1 MKICRLSLFNLKRNK
16 REAAAIVFLTLVSSF
31 LMATFAV
38 SITQINSAFDRA
50 FEETGCADFVLL
62 FQADKYRDIYRDILE
77 EECNVTDV
85 RESSVLCGAGA
96 SALSKKGES
105 IAYNMIFADE
115 NTERKMENFQKL
127 NALPDD
133 EIEKL
138 SHPVW
143 LPQYFEITA
152 GYAPGETFTLVSGG
166 RDYPFTIAG
175 FYNTGLYNSS
185 SMLKCIISDDDMVL
199 LSAVYEEYRM
209 IAFDTERE
217 FSYEEYYEKCSAK
230 TNENVLSAVIPLD
243 KDMERMVETSYLAIF
258 LYMSVFL
265 SIVTMISA
273 LFLILHK
280 ISKDME
286 EQMVQI
292 GVLEALGYTSREL
305 SLSYI
310 CEYILTGGI
319 GAVTGGITAAAFSPV
334 MDTLTRDMMNR
345 DVHTDVN
352 ILRILIVVIS
362 IIALVTCFA
371 LSRAARVKKI
381 PPVVAFRKGIK
392 THHFGKNIL
401 PLEKMR
407 HSINVR
413 LAFKGIFNDFR
424 SNIGTGI
431 CMIAAGVA
439 IMFSVYLFDFF
450 KSGYNGLI
458 GVLGMETP
466 DISIIMMSGVNG
478 ENFCDEI
485 REFPEVEKV
494 LLTRAMGNYVEIKGC
509 NQSATVF
516 SYADFSLTDNIR
528 LKEGRFPE
536 YDNEIMISVR
546 REETENRHIGDSII
560 IKGDVGEK
568 SYIITGIVT
577 AMNNNGMSVYMT
589 EDGYRRIRP
598 NDRPNIVEIT
608 LKNEEDRPAFTDKL
622 TALYGASAKD
632 TAYEQTSQTEQSE
645 QSVQT
650 VQGSLGERIR
660 AEADEKMAVLISQ
673 YGVTDIDYAIR
684 IGDTV
689 ISGNSSRF
697 VIKEI
702 SSMKDF
708 LKSQMESIAAV
719 TKTFSFC
726 AVIFIAVVVAVILGI
741 IAVSAV
747 KRQRRELGIMKS
759 MGYTSRELMIQLTL
773 RILPV
778 TIISSCIAAVLSVWV
793 QRAFW
798 MAAFG
803 VQIPESLPLIIGTAA
818 ALVLFCLTVTYISAG
833 SIRKISVTELMTE

>member
-1 MKICRLSLFNLKRNK
+1 MKIFRLSLFNLKRNK
-16 REAAAIVFLTLVSSF
+16 REAAAIVFLTLVTSF
-31 LMATFAV
+31 LMAVFAV
-38 SITQINSAFDRA
+38 SITQISSAFDRC
-50 FEETGCADFVLL
+50 FEETGSADFILL

-77 EECNVTDV
+77 EEYNVIDV
-85 RESSVLCGAGA
+85 RESSVLVGIGA
-96 SALSKKGES
+96 SIISKKGES
-105 IAYNMIFADE
+105 AANNMLFVDE
-115 NTERKMENFQKL
+115 STERKIENFNKL
-127 NALPDD
+127 NSLPDD

-138 SHPVW
+138 SHPIW
-143 LPQYFEITA
+143 LPQYFEITD
-152 GYAPGETFTLVSGG
+152 GYAPGDTFTLVSGG

-175 FYNTGLYNSS
+175 FYSTGFCNYDGFT
-185 SMLKCIISDDDMVL
+185 LKCVITDDDIVL

-209 IAFDTERE
+209 IVFDTEKE
-217 FSYEEYYEKCSAK
+217 FSYEEYYEKCSARS
-230 TNENVLSAVIPLD
+230 NESVSSIVFALD
-243 KDMERMVETSYLAIF
+243 KDKERYGETNFLNVF

-265 SIVTMISA
+265 SVVTLIAA

-319 GAVTGGITAAAFSPV
+319 GAIIGGIAAAAFSPV
-334 MDTLTRDMMNR
+334 MDTLTRGMINR
-345 DVHTDVN
+345 DVHTDVD

-362 IIALVTCFA
+362 IIALVTLFA
-371 LSRAARVKKI
+371 LSRAARVKKL

-401 PLEKMR
+401 PLEKMK
-407 HSINVR
+407 HSINIR
-413 LAFKGIFNDFR
+413 LAFKGIGNDLH

-450 KSGYNGLI
+450 KSGYDGLL
-458 GVLGMETP
+458 GVMGMEVP
-466 DISIIMMSGVNG
+466 DINLVMMSGVDG
-478 ENFCDEI
+478 EKFCEEI
-485 REFPEVEKV
+485 RSFPEVEKV
-494 LLTRAMGNYVEIKGC
+494 LLTRTTMLNKVKIKGSD
-509 NQSATVF
+509 QSSTVI
-516 SYADFSLTDNIR
+516 SYSDFSLTDNIHP
-528 LKEGRFPE
+528 KTGRFPE
-536 YDNEIMISVR
+536 HDNEIMISAK
-546 REETENRHIGDSII
+546 REETENRHVGDSII
-560 IKGDVGEK
+560 LKGDVCEK
-568 SYIITGIVT
+568 SYIITGIVS
-577 AMNNNGMSVYMT
+577 AMNNDSMSVYMT

-598 NDRPNIVEIT
+598 NDRPNTVEIT
-608 LKNEEDRPAFTDKL
+608 LKNEEDRPAFVDKL

-632 TAYEQTSQTEQSE
+632 AAYAQSA
-645 QSVQT
+645 
-650 VQGSLGERIR
+650 QGSLEERIR
-660 AEADEKMAVLISQ
+660 AKADEKMAVLVSQ

-684 IGDTV
+684 IGDTI

-697 VIKEI
+697 VIKDI
-702 SSMKDF
+702 SSMKD
-708 LKSQMESIAAV
+708 LAKSQMESIAAV

-759 MGYTSRELMIQLTL
+759 MGYTSRDLMIQLTL

-803 VQIPESLPLIIGTAA
+803 VQIPESLPLMIGTTA
-818 ALVLFCLTVTYISAG
+818 ALVLYCLIVTYISAG
-833 SIRKISVTELMTE
+833 SIKKISVTELMTE

>member
-1 MKICRLSLFNLKRNK
+1 MKIFRLSLFNLKRNK
-16 REAAAIVFLTLVSSF
+16 REAVAIVFLILITVF

-77 EECNVTDV
+77 EEYNVTDV
-85 RESSVLCGAGA
+85 REGSVLLGAGA
-96 SALSKKGES
+96 SAISKKGGS
-105 IAYNMIFADE
+105 VAYNMIFADE

-209 IAFDTERE
+209 IAFDTERK

-243 KDMERMVETSYLAIF
+243 KDTERMVETSYLAIF

-319 GAVTGGITAAAFSPV
+319 GAVTGGITAVAFSPV
-334 MDTLTRDMMNR
+334 MDTLTRGMMNR

-362 IIALVTCFA
+362 IIVLVTLFA

-392 THHFGKNIL
+392 THHFRKNIL

-407 HSINVR
+407 HSINVQ

-528 LKEGRFPE
+528 LKTGRFPE
-536 YDNEIMISVR
+536 YDNEIMISAR

-560 IKGDVGEK
+560 IKGDVCEK

-632 TAYEQTSQTEQSE
+632 TAYEQTIQTA
-645 QSVQT
+645 
-650 VQGSLGERIR
+650 QGSLEERIR
-660 AEADEKMAVLISQ
+660 AKADEKMAVLISQ

-719 TKTFSFC
+719 TKIFSFC

-803 VQIPESLPLIIGTAA
+803 VQIPESPPLIIGTVA

>member
-1 MKICRLSLFNLKRNK
+1 MKIFRLSLFNLKRNK
-16 REAAAIVFLTLVSSF
+16 REAAAIVFLTLVTSF
-31 LMATFAV
+31 LMAVFAV
-38 SITQINSAFDRA
+38 SITQIDSAFDRA
-50 FEETGCADFVLL
+50 FEETGSADFILS
-62 FQADKYRDIYRDILE
+62 FQADKYRDIYRDILD

-85 RESSVLCGAGA
+85 RESSILFGIGA
-96 SALSKKGES
+96 SAISKKGES
-105 IAYNMIFADE
+105 IAYNVIFVTE
-115 NTERKMENFQKL
+115 STERKMENFKKL
-127 NALPDD
+127 NALSDD

-138 SHPVW
+138 SHPIW

-152 GYAPGETFTLVSGG
+152 GFAPGETFTLVSGG
-166 RDYPFTIAG
+166 RAYPFTIAG
-175 FYNTGLYNSS
+175 FYSTGLCNSDG
-185 SMLKCIISDDDMVL
+185 MLKCIITDDDMVL
-199 LSAVYEEYRM
+199 LSAVYEKYRM

-217 FSYEEYYEKCSAK
+217 FSYEEYYEKCSEK
-230 TNENVLSAVIPLD
+230 SSENVSSIVMPID
-243 KDMERMVETSYLAIF
+243 KDQERLAETRFLTIF

-265 SIVTMISA
+265 SVVTMISA

-280 ISKDME
+280 ISKDIE

-292 GVLEALGYTSREL
+292 GVLEAVGYTSREL

-310 CEYILTGGI
+310 FEYILTGGV
-319 GAVTGGITAAAFSPV
+319 GAIIGGIAAAAFSPV
-334 MDTLTRDMMNR
+334 MDTLTRGMMNR
-345 DVHTDVN
+345 DVHTDVD
-352 ILRILIVVIS
+352 IFRILIVVIS
-362 IIALVTCFA
+362 IIVLITCFA
-371 LSRAARVKKI
+371 LSRAARVKRL

-407 HSINVR
+407 HSINIR
-413 LAFKGIFNDFR
+413 LAFKGIFTDLR

-439 IMFSVYLFDFF
+439 VMFSVYLFDFF
-450 KSGYNGLI
+450 KSGYNGLM
-458 GVLGMETP
+458 GVMGMEFS
-466 DISIIMMSGVNG
+466 DISILMMSGVNG
-478 ENFCDEI
+478 EKFCDEI
-485 REFPEVEKV
+485 RKFPEVEKV
-494 LLTRAMGNYVEIKGC
+494 LLTRATENYVEIKGS
-509 NQSATVF
+509 NQRAVAI

-528 LKEGRFPE
+528 LKTGRFPE
-536 YDNEIMISVR
+536 YDNEIMISAK

-560 IKGDVGEK
+560 IKGDVCEK

-598 NDRPNIVEIT
+598 GDRPNTVEIT
-608 LKNEEDRPAFTDKL
+608 LRNEEDRPAFTDKL

-632 TAYEQTSQTEQSE
+632 AAYEQTTQTEQ
-645 QSVQT
+645 
-650 VQGSLGERIR
+650 GSLKERIR
-660 AEADEKMAVLISQ
+660 AKADEQMAVLISQ

-689 ISGNSSRF
+689 ISGNSSHF

-702 SSMKDF
+702 SSMKDIA
-708 LKSQMESIAAV
+708 KSQMGSIAAV
-719 TKTFSFC
+719 TRTFSFC

-803 VQIPESLPLIIGTAA
+803 VQIPESPPLIIGTAA

-833 SIRKISVTELMTE
+833 SIRKISVTELMME

>member
-1 MKICRLSLFNLKRNK
+1 MKIFRLSLFNLKRNK
-16 REAAAIVFLTLVSSF
+16 REAAAIVFLTLVTAF

-38 SITQINSAFDRA
+38 SITQINSAFDRS
-50 FEETGCADFVLL
+50 FEETGSADFILL
-62 FQADKYRDIYRDILE
+62 FEDDKYRDIYRDILE
-77 EECNVTDV
+77 DEYDVTDV
-85 RESSVLCGAGA
+85 RESRVLVGISA
-96 SALSKKGES
+96 STISKKGES
-105 IAYNMIFADE
+105 TGYNIIFADE
-115 NTERKMENFQKL
+115 STERKIENFNKL
-127 NALPDD
+127 NSLPDD

-138 SHPVW
+138 SHPIW

-152 GYAPGETFTLVSGG
+152 GYAPGDTFTFVSGG

-175 FYNTGLYNSS
+175 FYSTGFFNSS
-185 SMLKCIISDDDMVL
+185 RHMLKCVITDDDMVL

-209 IAFDTERE
+209 IAFDMEKE
-217 FSYEEYYEKCSAK
+217 FSYEEYYEKCSARS
-230 TNENVLSAVIPLD
+230 NESVSSIVTFFD
-243 KDMERMVETSYLAIF
+243 KDTEKWSETNFLNVF

-265 SIVTMISA
+265 SVVTLIAA

-310 CEYILTGGI
+310 CEYVLTGGI
-319 GAVTGGITAAAFSPV
+319 GAIIGGITAAAFSTV
-334 MDTLTRDMMNR
+334 MDTLTRGMINR
-345 DVHTDVN
+345 DVHTDVD

-362 IIALVTCFA
+362 IIALVTLFA
-371 LSRAARVKKI
+371 LSRAARVKKL

-407 HSINVR
+407 HSINLR
-413 LAFKGIFNDFR
+413 LAFKGIFNDLR

-431 CMIAAGVA
+431 CIIAAGVA
-439 IMFSVYLFDFF
+439 VMFSVYTFDFF

-458 GVLGMETP
+458 GVMGMEIP
-466 DISIIMMSGVNG
+466 DISMTMMSGVNG

-485 REFPEVEKV
+485 RKFPEVEKV
-494 LLTRAMGNYVEIKGC
+494 LLTRAIFNKVEIKGSD
-509 NQSATVF
+509 QSSTVI
-516 SYADFSLTDNIR
+516 SYSDFSLTDNIHP
-528 LKEGRFPE
+528 KTGRFPE
-536 YDNEIMISVR
+536 HDNEVMISAK
-546 REETENRHIGDSII
+546 REETENRHVGDSII
-560 IKGDVGEK
+560 IKGDVCEK
-568 SYIITGIVT
+568 SYIIIGIVS
-577 AMNNNGMSVYMT
+577 AMNNDSMSVYMT

-598 NDRPNIVEIT
+598 NDRPNTVEIT
-608 LKNEEDRPAFTDKL
+608 LKNEGDRSAFENKL

-632 TAYEQTSQTEQSE
+632 TAYEQSA
-645 QSVQT
+645 
-650 VQGSLGERIR
+650 QGSLEERIR
-660 AEADEKMAVLISQ
+660 AKADEKMAVLISQ

-684 IGDTV
+684 IGDTI

-697 VIKEI
+697 VIKDI
-702 SSMKDF
+702 SSMKD
-708 LKSQMESIAAV
+708 LAKSQMESIAAV
-719 TKTFSFC
+719 TKTFSFW

-741 IAVSAV
+741 IAASAV
-747 KRQRRELGIMKS
+747 KRQRKELGIMKS
-759 MGYTSRELMIQLTL
+759 MGYTSRDLMIQLTL

-778 TIISSCIAAVLSVWV
+778 TIISSCIAAVLSVRV

-803 VQIPESLPLIIGTAA
+803 VQIPESLPLMIGTAA
-818 ALVLFCLTVTYISAG
+818 ALVLYCMIVTYVSAG
-833 SIRKISVTELMTE
+833 SIRKISVTELMAE

>member
-1 MKICRLSLFNLKRNK
+1 MKIFRLSLFNLKRNK
-16 REAAAIVFLTLVSSF
+16 REAAAIVFLTLVTTF

-38 SITQINSAFDRA
+38 SITQIGSAFDRA

-77 EECNVTDV
+77 EEYHVTDV
-85 RESSVLCGAGA
+85 RESSVLYGAGA
-96 SALSKKGES
+96 SALSKQGES

-127 NALPDD
+127 NAFPDD

-138 SHPVW
+138 SHPIW

-152 GYAPGETFTLVSGG
+152 GYAPGETFTFVSGG

-185 SMLKCIISDDDMVL
+185 SMLKCIISEDDRVL

-217 FSYEEYYEKCSAK
+217 FSYEEYYEKCAAK
-230 TNENVLSAVIPLD
+230 SNENVLSAVIPLD
-243 KDMERMVETSYLAIF
+243 KDAEKMVETTYLTVF

-265 SIVTMISA
+265 SVVTMISA

-305 SLSYI
+305 SCSYI

-319 GAVTGGITAAAFSPV
+319 GAIIGGITAAAFSPV
-334 MDTLTRDMMNR
+334 MDTLTRGMINR
-345 DVHTDVN
+345 DVHTDVD

-362 IIALVTCFA
+362 IIALVTFFA
-371 LSRAARVKKI
+371 LSRAARVKKF

-392 THHFGKNIL
+392 SHHFGKNIL

-407 HSINVR
+407 HSINLR
-413 LAFKGIFNDFR
+413 LAFKGIFSDLR
-424 SNIGTGI
+424 SNIGSGI

-439 IMFSVYLFDFF
+439 VMFSVYTFDFF
-450 KSGYNGLI
+450 RGGYNGLL
-458 GVLGMETP
+458 GVTGMEIP
-466 DISIIMMSGVNG
+466 DINITMMSGVNG
-478 ENFCDEI
+478 ETFCDEI
-485 REFPEVEKV
+485 GKFPEVEKV
-494 LLTRAMGNYVEIKGC
+494 LLTHAILNKVEIKGS
-509 NQSATVF
+509 NQNSTVI
-516 SYADFSLTDNIR
+516 SYSDFSLTDNIHP
-528 LKEGRFPE
+528 KTGRFPE
-536 YDNEIMISVR
+536 YDNEIMISAK
-546 REETENRHIGDSII
+546 REETENRHIGDNII
-560 IKGDVGEK
+560 LKGDVCEK
-568 SYIITGIVT
+568 SYMITGIVS
-577 AMNNNGMSVYMT
+577 AMNNDSMSVYMT

-598 NDRPNIVEIT
+598 SDRPNTVEIT
-608 LKNEEDRPAFTDKL
+608 LKNEEDRSAFMNKL

-632 TAYEQTSQTEQSE
+632 TAYEQSA
-645 QSVQT
+645 
-650 VQGSLGERIR
+650 QGSLEERIR
-660 AEADEKMAVLISQ
+660 AKADEKMAVLISQ
-673 YGVTDIDYAIR
+673 YGVTDVDYAIR
-684 IGDTV
+684 IGDTI

-697 VIKEI
+697 VIKDI
-702 SSMKDF
+702 SSMKD
-708 LKSQMESIAAV
+708 LAKSQMESIAAV
-719 TKTFSFC
+719 TKTFSFW

-741 IAVSAV
+741 IAASAV

-759 MGYTSRELMIQLTL
+759 MGYTSRDLMIQLTL

-803 VQIPESLPLIIGTAA
+803 VQIPESLPLMIGTAA
-818 ALVLFCLTVTYISAG
+818 SLVLFCLIVTYISAG
-833 SIRKISVTELMTE
+833 SIRKISVTELMME

>member
-1 MKICRLSLFNLKRNK
+1 MKIFRLSLFNLKKNK
-16 REAAAIVFLTLVSSF
+16 REAAAIVFLTLVTAF

-38 SITQINSAFDRA
+38 NITQISSAFDRC
-50 FEETGCADFVLL
+50 FEETGSADFILL
-62 FQADKYRDIYRDILE
+62 FEDDKYRDIYRDILE
-77 EECNVTDV
+77 DEYNVTDV
-85 RESSVLCGAGA
+85 RESSVLVGLAA
-96 SALSKKGES
+96 STISKKGES
-105 IAYNMIFADE
+105 TGYNIIFADE
-115 NTERKMENFQKL
+115 STERKIENFNKL
-127 NALPDD
+127 NSLPDD

-152 GYAPGETFTLVSGG
+152 GFAPGDTFTFVSGG

-175 FYNTGLYNSS
+175 FYSTGFFNSS
-185 SMLKCIISDDDMVL
+185 RHMLKCVITDDDMVL

-209 IAFDTERE
+209 IAFDMKKE
-217 FSYEEYYEKCSAK
+217 FSYEEYYEKCSARS
-230 TNENVLSAVIPLD
+230 NESVSSIAIFFD
-243 KDMERMVETSYLAIF
+243 KDTEKWSETNFLNVF

-265 SIVTMISA
+265 SVVTLIAA

-319 GAVTGGITAAAFSPV
+319 GAIVGGITAAAFSPV
-334 MDTLTRDMMNR
+334 MDTLTRGMINR
-345 DVHTDVN
+345 DVHTDVD

-362 IIALVTCFA
+362 IIALVTLFA
-371 LSRAARVKKI
+371 LSRAAKVKKL
-381 PPVVAFRKGIK
+381 PPVVAFRRGIK
-392 THHFGKNIL
+392 SHHFGKNIL

-407 HSINVR
+407 HSINLR
-413 LAFKGIFNDFR
+413 LAFKGIFNDLR

-431 CMIAAGVA
+431 CIIAAGVA
-439 IMFSVYLFDFF
+439 VMFSVYMFDFF
-450 KSGYNGLI
+450 KSGYNGLL
-458 GVLGMETP
+458 GVMGMEIP
-466 DISIIMMSGVNG
+466 DISMTMMSGVNG

-485 REFPEVEKV
+485 RNFPEVEKV
-494 LLTRAMGNYVEIKGC
+494 LLTRAIGNYVEIKGS
-509 NQSATVF
+509 NKSAVAI
-516 SYADFSLTDNIR
+516 SYADFSLTDNIHP
-528 LKEGRFPE
+528 KTGRFPE
-536 YDNEIMISVR
+536 HDNEVMISAK
-546 REETENRHIGDSII
+546 REETENRHVGDSII
-560 IKGDVGEK
+560 IKGDVCEK
-568 SYIITGIVT
+568 SYIITGIVS
-577 AMNNNGMSVYMT
+577 AMNNDSMSIYMT

-598 NDRPNIVEIT
+598 NDRPNTVEIT
-608 LKNEEDRPAFTDKL
+608 LKNEEDRPAFMDKL

-632 TAYEQTSQTEQSE
+632 TAYAQSA
-645 QSVQT
+645 
-650 VQGSLGERIR
+650 QGSLEERIR
-660 AEADEKMAVLISQ
+660 AKADEKMAVLISQ

-684 IGDTV
+684 IGDTI

-697 VIKEI
+697 VIKDI
-702 SSMKDF
+702 SSMKD
-708 LKSQMESIAAV
+708 LAKSQMESIAAV
-719 TKTFSFC
+719 TKTFSFW

-741 IAVSAV
+741 IAASAV
-747 KRQRRELGIMKS
+747 KRQRKELGIMKS
-759 MGYTSRELMIQLTL
+759 MGYTSRDLMIQLTL

-778 TIISSCIAAVLSVWV
+778 TIISSCIAAVLSVRV

-803 VQIPESLPLIIGTAA
+803 VQIPESLPLMIGTAA
-818 ALVLFCLTVTYISAG
+818 ALVLYCLIVTYVSAG

>member
-1 MKICRLSLFNLKRNK
+1 MKIFRLSLFNLKRNK
-16 REAAAIVFLTLVSSF
+16 REAAAIVFLTLVTAF

-38 SITQINSAFDRA
+38 SITQINSAFDRS
-50 FEETGCADFVLL
+50 FEETGSADFILL
-62 FQADKYRDIYRDILE
+62 FEDDKYRDIYRDILE
-77 EECNVTDV
+77 DEYDVTDV
-85 RESSVLCGAGA
+85 RESRVLVGISA
-96 SALSKKGES
+96 STISKKGES
-105 IAYNMIFADE
+105 TGYNIIFADE
-115 NTERKMENFQKL
+115 STERKIENFNKL
-127 NALPDD
+127 NSLPDD

-138 SHPVW
+138 SHPIW

-152 GYAPGETFTLVSGG
+152 GYAPGDTFTFVSGG

-175 FYNTGLYNSS
+175 FYSTGFFNSS
-185 SMLKCIISDDDMVL
+185 RHMLKCVITDDDMVL

-209 IAFDTERE
+209 IAFDMEKE
-217 FSYEEYYEKCSAK
+217 FSYEEYYEKCSARS
-230 TNENVLSAVIPLD
+230 NESVSSIVTFFD
-243 KDMERMVETSYLAIF
+243 KDTEKWSETNFLYVF

-265 SIVTMISA
+265 SVVTLIAA

-310 CEYILTGGI
+310 CEYVLTGGI
-319 GAVTGGITAAAFSPV
+319 GAIIGGITAAAFSTV
-334 MDTLTRDMMNR
+334 MDTLTRGMINR
-345 DVHTDVN
+345 DVHTDVD

-362 IIALVTCFA
+362 IIALVTLFA
-371 LSRAARVKKI
+371 LSRAARVKKL

-407 HSINVR
+407 HSINLR
-413 LAFKGIFNDFR
+413 LAFKGIFNDLR

-431 CMIAAGVA
+431 CIIAAGVA
-439 IMFSVYLFDFF
+439 VMFSVYTFDFF

-458 GVLGMETP
+458 GVMGMEIP
-466 DISIIMMSGVNG
+466 DISMTMMSGVNV

-485 REFPEVEKV
+485 RKFPEVEKV
-494 LLTRAMGNYVEIKGC
+494 LLTRAIFNKVEIKGSD
-509 NQSATVF
+509 QSSTVI
-516 SYADFSLTDNIR
+516 SYSDFSLTDNIHP
-528 LKEGRFPE
+528 KTGRFPE
-536 YDNEIMISVR
+536 HDNEVMISAK
-546 REETENRHIGDSII
+546 REETENRHVGDSII
-560 IKGDVGEK
+560 IKGDVCEK
-568 SYIITGIVT
+568 SYIITGIVS
-577 AMNNNGMSVYMT
+577 AMNNDSMSVYMT

-598 NDRPNIVEIT
+598 NDRPNTVEIT
-608 LKNEEDRPAFTDKL
+608 LKNEGDRSAFENKL

-632 TAYEQTSQTEQSE
+632 TAYEQSA
-645 QSVQT
+645 
-650 VQGSLGERIR
+650 QGSLEERIR
-660 AEADEKMAVLISQ
+660 AKADEKMAVLISQ

-684 IGDTV
+684 IGDTI

-697 VIKEI
+697 VIKDI
-702 SSMKDF
+702 SSMKD
-708 LKSQMESIAAV
+708 LAKSQMESIAAV
-719 TKTFSFC
+719 TKTFSFW

-741 IAVSAV
+741 IAASAV
-747 KRQRRELGIMKS
+747 KRQRKELGIMKS

-778 TIISSCIAAVLSVWV
+778 TIISSCIAAVLSVRV

-803 VQIPESLPLIIGTAA
+803 VQIPESLPLMIGTAA
-818 ALVLFCLTVTYISAG
+818 ALVLYCMIVTYVSAG
-833 SIRKISVTELMTE
+833 SIRKISVTELMAE

>member
-16 REAAAIVFLTLVSSF
+16 REAAAIVFLTLVTAF
-31 LMATFAV
+31 LMAVFVV
-38 SITQINSAFDRA
+38 SMTQLDSAFDRA
-50 FEETGCADFVLL
+50 FEETGSADFILL

-77 EECNVTDV
+77 EEYKVSDV
-85 RESSVLCGAGA
+85 RESSVLYGGAA
-96 SALSKKGES
+96 SALSKKGERV
-105 IAYNMIFADE
+105 AYNMIFADE
-115 NTERKMENFQKL
+115 STERKMEHFKKL
-127 NALPDD
+127 DALPDD

-138 SHPVW
+138 SHPLW
-143 LPQYFEITA
+143 LPQYFEIAA
-152 GYAPGETFTLVSGG
+152 GYAPGETFTFFSGG

-175 FYNTGLYNSS
+175 FYSTGLFNSDAIV
-185 SMLKCIISDDDMVL
+185 KCVVSDDDMVL

-217 FSYEEYYEKCSAK
+217 FSKEEYYEKCAAK
-230 TNENVLSAVIPLD
+230 SDENVSSIVLPID
-243 KDMERMVETSYLAIF
+243 KEQERLVETVYLTVF

-265 SIVTMISA
+265 SVVTQISA

-310 CEYILTGGI
+310 CEYILTGGV

-334 MDTLTRDMMNR
+334 MDTLTRGMMNR

-352 ILRILIVVIS
+352 ILRILIVAIS
-362 IIALVTCFA
+362 IIALVTLFA
-371 LSRAARVKKI
+371 LSRAARVKKL

-401 PLEKMR
+401 PLEKMK
-407 HSINVR
+407 HSINIR
-413 LAFKGIFNDFR
+413 LAFKGIGNDLR

-431 CMIAAGVA
+431 CIIAAGVA
-439 IMFSVYLFDFF
+439 IMFSMYLFDFF

-466 DISIIMMSGVNG
+466 DINIIMMSGVNG
-478 ENFCDEI
+478 EKFCEEI

-494 LLTRAMGNYVEIKGC
+494 LLTRAMGDYVEVKGC
-509 NQSATVF
+509 NQSAAVF
-516 SYADFSLTDNIR
+516 SYADYSLTDNIR
-528 LKEGRFPE
+528 LKAGRFPA
-536 YDNEIMISVR
+536 YDNEIMISAR
-546 REETENRHIGDSII
+546 REKTENRHIGDSII
-560 IKGDVGEK
+560 IKGDVCEK
-568 SYIITGIVT
+568 SYLITGIVS
-577 AMNNNGMSVYMT
+577 AMNNNAMSVYMT

-598 NDRPNIVEIT
+598 NDRPDTVEIT

-632 TAYEQTSQTEQSE
+632 TAYAQSA
-645 QSVQT
+645 
-650 VQGSLGERIR
+650 QGSLEERIR
-660 AEADEKMAVLISQ
+660 AKAEEKMAILISQ
-673 YGVTDIDYAIR
+673 YGVTDVDYAIR

-702 SSMKDF
+702 SSIKDF
-708 LKSQMESIAAV
+708 TKSQMESIAAV

-747 KRQRRELGIMKS
+747 KRQRREFGIMKS
-759 MGYTSRELMIQLTL
+759 MGYTSRELMLQLTL

-778 TIISSCIAAVLSVWV
+778 TILSACIAAVLSVRV
-793 QRAFW
+793 QRIFW
-798 MAAFG
+798 MAGFG
-803 VQIPESLPLIIGTAA
+803 VQIPESLPLVIGTAA
-818 ALVLFCLTVTYISAG
+818 ALVLYCLTVTYISAG
-833 SIRKISVTELMTE
+833 SIRKISVTELITD

>member
-1 MKICRLSLFNLKRNK
+1 MKIFRLSLFNLKRNK
-16 REAAAIVFLTLVSSF
+16 REAAAIVFLTLVTAF

-50 FEETGCADFVLL
+50 FEETGSADYVLL
-62 FQADKYRDIYRDILE
+62 LQADKYRDIYRDILE
-77 EECNVTDV
+77 EEYNVTDV
-85 RESSVLCGAGA
+85 RESSVLFGIGA
-96 SALSKKGES
+96 SAISKKGES

-115 NTERKMENFQKL
+115 STERKIENFKKL

-175 FYNTGLYNSS
+175 FYSTGLYNSS
-185 SMLKCIISDDDMVL
+185 GMLKCIITDDDMVL

-209 IAFDTERE
+209 IAFDTEKE
-217 FSYEEYYEKCSAK
+217 FSHEEYYEKCSAK
-230 TNENVLSAVIPLD
+230 SNENVSSIVLPTD
-243 KDMERMVETSYLAIF
+243 KDLERLAETSFLNVF

-265 SIVTMISA
+265 SVVTMISA

-280 ISKDME
+280 ISNDIE

-310 CEYILTGGI
+310 FEYILTGGI
-319 GAVTGGITAAAFSPV
+319 GAVVGGIAAAAFSPV
-334 MDTLTRDMMNR
+334 MDTLTRGMMNR
-345 DVHTDVN
+345 DVHTDVD

-362 IIALVTCFA
+362 IIALVTLFA
-371 LSRAARVKKI
+371 LSRAARVKKL

-413 LAFKGIFNDFR
+413 LAFKGIFNDLR

-431 CMIAAGVA
+431 CIIAAGVA
-439 IMFSVYLFDFF
+439 VMFSVYLFDFF
-450 KSGYNGLI
+450 KSGYNGLV
-458 GVLGMETP
+458 GVMGMEMS
-466 DISIIMMSGVNG
+466 DISILMMSGVNG

-485 REFPEVEKV
+485 RKFPEVEKV
-494 LLTRAMGNYVEIKGC
+494 LLTRATENYVEIKGS
-509 NQSATVF
+509 NQRAVAI

-528 LKEGRFPE
+528 LKTGRFPE
-536 YDNEIMISVR
+536 YDNEIVISAK

-560 IKGDVGEK
+560 VKGDVCEK

-577 AMNNNGMSVYMT
+577 AMNNSGMSVYMT

-598 NDRPNIVEIT
+598 NDRPNTVEIT
-608 LKNEEDRPAFTDKL
+608 LKNEEDCPAFRDKL

-632 TAYEQTSQTEQSE
+632 AAYEQSA
-645 QSVQT
+645 
-650 VQGSLGERIR
+650 QGSLEERIR
-660 AEADEKMAVLISQ
+660 AKADEKMAALISQ
-673 YGVTDIDYAIR
+673 YGVTDVDYAIR

-702 SSMKDF
+702 SSMKDVA
-708 LKSQMESIAAV
+708 KSQMGPIAGV
-719 TKTFSFC
+719 TKTFSFW
-726 AVIFIAVVVAVILGI
+726 AVIFIAVVVVVILGI

-747 KRQRRELGIMKS
+747 KRQRREFGIMKS
-759 MGYTSRELMIQLTL
+759 MGYTSRELMTQLTL

-793 QRAFW
+793 QRVFW

-803 VQIPESLPLIIGTAA
+803 VHIPESLPLIIGTTAV
-818 ALVLFCLTVTYISAG
+818 LVLFCLVVTYISAG
-833 SIRKISVTELMTE
+833 KIRKISVTELMTE